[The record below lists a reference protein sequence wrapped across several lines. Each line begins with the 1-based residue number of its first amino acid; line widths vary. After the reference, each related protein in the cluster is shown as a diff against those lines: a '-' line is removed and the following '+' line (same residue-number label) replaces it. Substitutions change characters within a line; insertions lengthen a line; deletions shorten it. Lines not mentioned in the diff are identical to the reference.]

1 MTTEYAD
8 LTEACNNIRTI
19 LDNHQP
25 TYRPTNDWSVA
36 ANITNGTA
44 TALIVV
50 DPETRVVIGHR
61 TDGNP
66 TWTREGYTT
75 GEDIAATIDA
85 LLDA

>member
-1 MTTEYAD
+1 MSNYAE
-8 LTEACNNIRTI
+8 LTEACNNIRTT
-19 LDNHQP
+19 LDNYQP

-50 DPETRVVIGHR
+50 SPENHVIIGHR

-66 TWTREGYTT
+66 AWTRECYTT

-85 LLDA
+85 LLGA

>member
-1 MTTEYAD
+1 MSNYAE
-8 LTEACNNIRTI
+8 LTEACNNIRTVI
-19 LDNHQP
+19 NDYQP
-25 TYRPTNDWSVA
+25 TYRPTDDWSVA
-36 ANITNGTA
+36 ANITNGTT

-66 TWTREGYTT
+66 TWTSEGYTT
-75 GEDIAATIDA
+75 GEDIAATLDA